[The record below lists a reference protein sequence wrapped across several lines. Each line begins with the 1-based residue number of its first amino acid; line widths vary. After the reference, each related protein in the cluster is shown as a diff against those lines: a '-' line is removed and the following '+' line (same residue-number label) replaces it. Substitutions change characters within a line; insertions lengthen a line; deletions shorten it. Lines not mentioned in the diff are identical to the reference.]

1 MTDVTTRLSEVR
13 ARIRVVCKIAE
24 RPEESVRLLA
34 VSAGYPAAAI
44 REAYAEGQRD
54 FGESDMNELATKANN
69 LRELSDIRWRFV
81 GHLPHTKT
89 KEAVR
94 IGCTVDSIGSER
106 EAIALNRRAKAAG
119 RIVKVMI
126 RVNLTGEKSKAG
138 CNVPELGPIAKAV
151 RGMEC
156 LKLVGLMTVPPIVSE
171 PELAR
176 PWYRRLRLLGNQL
189 SLSEFSMGVNDDI
202 EVAIEEGATVV
213 RVGKPIFR

>member
-34 VSAGYPAAAI
+34 LSEGYPAAAI
-44 REAYAEGQRD
+44 REAYADGQRD
-54 FGESDMNELATKANN
+54 FGESDMRELVKKAND
-69 LRELSDIRWRFV
+69 LQGLSDIRWRFV

-94 IGCTVDSIGSER
+94 IGCTVDSIDSER
-106 EAIALNRRAKAAG
+106 EAIALNRRAQAAG
-119 RIVKVMI
+119 KSIDVMI
-126 RVNLTGEKSKAG
+126 RVNLTGEYRKLG
-138 CNVPELGPIAKAV
+138 CNVPELAQIAKAV
-151 RGMEC
+151 RGMSN
-156 LKLVGLMTVPPIVSE
+156 LNLVGLMTVPPVVSE

-189 SLSEFSMGVNDDI
+189 SLTEFSMGVNDDI

-213 RVGKPIFR
+213 RVGKPVFG